1 MPEKKQPEEAMK
13 KDRASSAKEK
23 PSRIYRSS
31 SNRVISGV
39 CGGLGEHLGIDP
51 IIVRIVWAAAVFFG
65 GVGLLAYI
73 LAWVIIPGNS
83 DPSAAPQAGSRA
95 PNTNLV
101 WGTILL
107 VVGFLFLF
115 KEMHWFDHYPLRHYW
130 HWGRWGMWD
139 FRFDLLLPTLLI
151 TVGAVYLFNVLKNK
165 NRAEKTTSE
174 KQTKGETMEQ
184 KLTRSASD
192 RMVAGV
198 GGGLASYF
206 NIDPSLVR
214 IGFVFLTLAS
224 GILVGVIAYIVM
236 MVVIPEET
244 AVEGPAA
251 PAAEQESKPAP
262 KRPAKKPKTPPKK
275 A

>member
-1 MPEKKQPEEAMK
+1 MPEKKQTEEAKK
-13 KDRASSAKEK
+13 KDSASSAKEK
-23 PSRIYRSS
+23 PNRIYRSS
-31 SNRVISGV
+31 SNHVISGV
-39 CGGLGEHLGIDP
+39 CAGLGEHFGIDP
-51 IIVRIVWAAAVFFG
+51 IIVRIVWAATVLFG
-65 GVGLLAYI
+65 GVGLVAYI
-73 LAWVIIPGNS
+73 LAWVIIPKNP
-83 DPSAAPQAGSRA
+83 DPNAVPQARSHA
-95 PNTNLV
+95 LNTNLV

-107 VVGFLFLF
+107 VVGCLFLF
-115 KEMHWFDHYPLRHYW
+115 REMHWFNHNPFRHYW
-130 HWGRWGMWD
+130 HWGPWGMLD
-139 FRFDLLLPTLLI
+139 FRFDLMLPTLLI
-151 TVGAVYLFNVLKNK
+151 IVGAVYLFNVLKNK
-165 NRAEKTTSE
+165 NRTDKTISQ
-174 KQTKGETMEQ
+174 KQTKGETMEK

-236 MVVIPEET
+236 MLVIPEET

-262 KRPAKKPKTPPKK
+262 KRPARKPRTTPKK